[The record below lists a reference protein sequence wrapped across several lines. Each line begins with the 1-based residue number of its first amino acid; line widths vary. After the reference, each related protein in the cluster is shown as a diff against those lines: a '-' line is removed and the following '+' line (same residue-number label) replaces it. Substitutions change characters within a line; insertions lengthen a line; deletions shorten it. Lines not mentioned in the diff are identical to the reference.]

1 MVNTEWQ
8 LSRSMAERY
17 EEFLVPVIF
26 DPWARNLLHRAEVKP
41 GDILLDLACG
51 TGIVARLA
59 AGQSVTAVGGDIN
72 AGMLAV
78 AADHAKGSNVRFQ
91 QANAQALPFDSE
103 NFDVLVCQQ
112 GLQFFP
118 DKRVALSE
126 CFRVLRPGG
135 RAIFCTA
142 RGLDENPLMR
152 SQVAAFGSHLGEDA
166 AVAIRAV
173 CGFAD
178 PDEMRELFER
188 AGFRPVQ
195 IERVVLDLVAPN
207 ARAFVD
213 GMMKSTPAAGR
224 IAAMDQHAREALRET
239 ILQEFG
245 GCFDGTALRF
255 PHSAN
260 VVCTLRPA

>member
-1 MVNTEWQ
+1 MANTEWQ
-8 LSRSMAERY
+8 LSRNMAEHY

-26 DPWARNLLHRAEVKP
+26 DPWAKNLLHRAEVKP
-41 GDILLDLACG
+41 GDRLLDLACG

-59 AGQSVTAVGGDIN
+59 AEQGATAVGGDIN

-78 AADHAKGSNVRFQ
+78 AAEYAKRPNLSFQ
-91 QANAQALPFDSE
+91 QANAQTLPFDTE
-103 NFDVLVCQQ
+103 NFDVVVCQQ

-118 DKRVALSE
+118 DKQVALSE

-142 RGLDENPLMR
+142 RGLDENPLMQ
-152 SQVAAFGSHLGEDA
+152 SQVTAFRSHLGEDA

-173 CGFAD
+173 CGFAE
-178 PDEMRELFER
+178 PDEMREVFER

-195 IERVVLDLVAPN
+195 IEKVVLDLVAAN
-207 ARAFVD
+207 GRHFVV

-224 IAAMDQHAREALRET
+224 IAAMDHHARDALRET
-239 ILQEFG
+239 ILQEFDA
-245 GCFDGTALRF
+245 CFDGTALRF

-260 VVCTLRPA
+260 VVRALRPE